1 MSNTRWSTVYD
12 YFEDEESL
20 FRCKV
25 SIRDSVCCGA
35 SIKKLKQGSSSSN
48 LKRHLK
54 RHHPEQFK
62 SVELKDTE
70 CNKKLKL
77 QQQPTGQTAI
87 SAYFSKTNKK
97 ATASISQED
106 FKTGILKMLVYNGV
120 PLSFF
125 QDDGFRLL
133 SGDFARSLGIPL
145 GRDAIREMLLKK
157 SNEEKLKLK
166 NELSGALI
174 SIKFDG
180 VTRLRSHFLG
190 ISAQYFNTD
199 EGLTTKTLALIDTE
213 ANHTGE
219 NMKNLLLSTLRQYGI
234 NKQQILAC
242 VVDNAANMTK
252 TVEFLNEHQYEEQDE
267 SERHEGIETDEEII
281 NIDHTIYHMRCA
293 EHTFQLGIRDALK
306 KGRPEKFLSKVRKI
320 AQFLRSPHTD
330 IVLKRRAGKGMLIDM
345 ATRWGSTYLMLE
357 RLLELKCV
365 VQDLGS
371 QESHLSEKEWMEISE
386 MVETLKCP
394 HAATIALQK
403 RDLTPGECLLHWKQV
418 VFELEKMERPLAI
431 LLSNSLKFR
440 QKRLLMN
447 EAFVAAVWV
456 CLVSILF
463 IN

>member
-12 YFEDEESL
+12 YFEDEENL

-25 SIRDSVCCGA
+25 SKKDSACCGT
-35 SIKKLKQGSSSSN
+35 SINKLKEGSSSSN

-54 RHHPEQFK
+54 RHHPQQYK
-62 SVELKDTE
+62 SVEQKDS
-70 CNKKLKL
+70 KKVKL
-77 QQQPTGQTAI
+77 QQQPKGQTAI
-87 SAYFSKTNKK
+87 PAYFPKSNKK
-97 ATASISQED
+97 AIASISYDD
-106 FKTGILKMLVYNGV
+106 FKSGMLKMLVYNGV

-125 QDDGFRLL
+125 QGDGFKLL
-133 SGDFARSLGIPL
+133 NGDFARSLGIPL
-145 GRDAIREMLLKK
+145 GRDAIREMLLKRAD
-157 SNEEKLKLK
+157 EEKKKLK
-166 NELSGALI
+166 DEISGMLI

-199 EGLTTKTLALIDTE
+199 YGMTSKTLALIDTE
-213 ANHTGE
+213 ANHTSA
-219 NMKNLLLSTLRQYGI
+219 NLKNFLLSTLREYEI
-234 NKQQILAC
+234 NIQQILAC
-242 VVDNAANMTK
+242 VVDNAANMTR
-252 TVEFLNEHQYEEQDE
+252 TVELLNEEQNEDE
-267 SERHEGIETDEEII
+267 DDTETDEEIETDEI
-281 NIDHTIYHMRCA
+281 IHIDHTIYHMRCA

-306 KGRPEKFLSKVRKI
+306 KGRPEKFLSKIRKI

-371 QESHLSEKEWMEISE
+371 QESHLSEKEWMELKE
-386 MVETLKCP
+386 MVEILKCP
-394 HAATIALQK
+394 HTATVALQK
-403 RDLTPGECLLHWKQV
+403 QDLTPGQCLLHWKQV
-418 VFELEKMERPLAI
+418 VFKLEKMEKSLAT

-456 CLVSILF
+456 RLVFSCLYV
-463 IN
+463 